1 MGRRRAADVIAA
13 DTSALLAIVFDEPE
27 RDAFLDI
34 VRASG
39 RTLVSAMSVVE
50 ARMVVHGRKGQPGV
64 ILLDD
69 ILRQPA
75 FEMVSPDTRQ
85 VEIAYGAFVAYGR
98 GSGHPAALNFGDVF
112 SYALA
117 KSRGVPLLYKGDDFM
132 RTDLERAMSR

>member
-1 MGRRRAADVIAA
+1 MIAA